1 MSVRAWWV
9 GAAVLVSLGMAQ
21 VERRFLPVEWRKTV
35 VLEGTL
41 DSELLRPE
49 LMAARDST
57 IYVYD
62 YGDQAVKAFALDGML
77 RWRFGR
83 DGRGPGEF
91 VNPTDLQLDREGRLW
106 IADPATSRVTVVSA
120 GGRLI
125 RTVQTEM
132 SIERL
137 LPLDGGRFLG
147 FAFAGEKPRFDRF
160 DSLGRVQARVRHP
173 AWMDTV
179 PSLVSELRVAAA
191 PDGRQFAIGSFYS
204 GRLMLL
210 SAGDSVVRDINAVET
225 HAFPRPITYSPNERL
240 TVRRLPPESRPT
252 IRWLTA
258 DSEFAY
264 ALILGRHEER
274 GRIVDLYRLRDGA
287 YAGSWLLPEPVAAIT
302 ATTRGI
308 AALVTDPLPSLYH
321 FERRPRR

>member
-1 MSVRAWWV
+1 M
-9 GAAVLVSLGMAQ
+9 
-21 VERRFLPVEWRKTV
+21 
-35 VLEGTL
+35 
-41 DSELLRPE
+41 
-49 LMAARDST
+49 
-57 IYVYD
+57 
-62 YGDQAVKAFALDGML
+62 
-77 RWRFGR
+77 
-83 DGRGPGEF
+83 
-91 VNPTDLQLDREGRLW
+91 W

-225 HAFPRPITYSPNERL
+225 HAFPRACVLHAIEFPSLSAETGPVGRKHRRRRVRSRSRTGAL
-240 TVRRLPPESRPT
+240 TLVLRWRQDHRRYHWHTP
-252 IRWLTA
+252 A
-258 DSEFAY
+258 
-264 ALILGRHEER
+264 
-274 GRIVDLYRLRDGA
+274 DLY
-287 YAGSWLLPEPVAAIT
+287 AA
-302 ATTRGI
+302 
-308 AALVTDPLPSLYH
+308 
-321 FERRPRR
+321 